1 MSVYEKQVDN
11 TKDLF
16 NNLKINE
23 NTLSRNQKNFINEN
37 GFLVLPPPEFIKKN
51 LKKLNKISSELINL
65 EGIKGGWEG
74 KEENYKEGKPFE
86 PNADRLGNLIE
97 KNLIFAELIT
107 IPEILAASHE
117 VIKGDLKVG
126 GLNLRNPHK
135 NFGNQALHIDC
146 FPRQKLDEP
155 FSGVVCYIY
164 LDESTIENGAT
175 KIIPKTHK
183 KLGWPDDH
191 IKTAAKHEKEFRAV
205 VEAGSVIVLN
215 LNTWHGGATN
225 KNGNPRKTIFIQIK
239 RREEQQLLNYKKYLS
254 DRTKKKLNEN
264 QKYLLAVRE
273 NDPIQK
279 ENSYSVGKEYR
290 KIFGKDRGTI
300 K

>member
-1 MSVYEKQVDN
+1 MSVYDKQVEN
-11 TKDLF
+11 TKDLL

-23 NTLSRNQKNFINEN
+23 DTLSRNQKNFINEN

-51 LKKLNKISSELINL
+51 LKKLNKITSELINF

-191 IKTAAKHEKEFRAV
+191 IKTTAKHEKEFRAV

-239 RREEQQLLNYKKYLS
+239 RREEQQLLSYKKYLS
-254 DRTKKKLNEN
+254 DRTKKKLDEN